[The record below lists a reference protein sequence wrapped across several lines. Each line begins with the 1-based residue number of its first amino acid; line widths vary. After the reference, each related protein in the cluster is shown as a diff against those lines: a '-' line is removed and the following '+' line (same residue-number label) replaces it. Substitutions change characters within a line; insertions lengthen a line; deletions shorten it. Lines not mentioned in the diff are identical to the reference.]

1 MIWNDIL
8 RKRARDLG
16 LYGLLEHE
24 QQAELTWVEPL
35 LDWEEEV
42 RVQRSM
48 ERRLKAAHLGR
59 FKSIR
64 DFDWNWPKKC
74 DRMAIEEALSLEFV
88 NEAGNIILRGPNGVG
103 KTTLAKNL
111 AYQALISGHTVLFTT
126 AADMLGYLA
135 ATDSDSLL
143 RSRLRHY
150 AAPTVLIIDEIGYL
164 SYSSR
169 YADLLFAVI
178 NMRYEKRS
186 TVVTTNRPFQEWA
199 EIFPSAACVVSLID
213 RLTHQADYIDIQA
226 DSYRLKESQEK
237 AAIKQKRR
245 TKMTGA

>member
-1 MIWNDIL
+1 MSWNDTL

-16 LYGLLEHE
+16 LYGLLAHE
-24 QQAELTWVEPL
+24 KQTEIAWVEPL

-42 RVQRSM
+42 RAQRSM

-59 FKSIR
+59 FKSLS
-64 DFDWNWPKKC
+64 DFDWNWPLQC
-74 DRMAIEEALSLEFV
+74 DRMAVEEAMSLDFV
-88 NEAGNIILRGPNGVG
+88 KEAGNIILRGPNGVG

-126 AADMLGYLA
+126 AAEMLGHLG

-143 RSRLRHY
+143 RSRLRY
-150 AAPTVLIIDEIGYL
+150 YTAPMLLVIDEIGYL
-164 SYSSR
+164 SYSNR

-178 NMRYEKRS
+178 NQRYEQRS

-199 EIFPSAACVVSLID
+199 DIFPSAACVVSLID
-213 RLTHQADYIDIQA
+213 RLTHRADYIDIQA
-226 DSYRLKESQEK
+226 ESYRLKESQEK
-237 AAIKQKRR
+237 AVMKQARR
-245 TKMTGA
+245 TKKNGA

>member
-1 MIWNDIL
+1 MIWNDTL

-24 QQAELTWVEPL
+24 KQTEMAWVEPL
-35 LDWEEEV
+35 LDWEEAV
-42 RVQRSM
+42 RAQRSM

-59 FKSIR
+59 FKSLS
-64 DFDWNWPKKC
+64 DFDWSWPQKC
-74 DRMAIEEALSLEFV
+74 DRMAIEEAMSLEFV
-88 NEAGNIILRGPNGVG
+88 KEAGNIILRGPNGVG

-126 AADMLGYLA
+126 AAEMLGYLG

-150 AAPTVLIIDEIGYL
+150 ATPTLLVVDEIGYL
-164 SYSSR
+164 SYSNR

-178 NMRYEKRS
+178 NLRYEQRS
-186 TVVTTNRPFQEWA
+186 TVVTTNRPFQEWQ
-199 EIFPSAACVVSLID
+199 EVFPSAACVVSLID
-213 RLTHQADYIDIQA
+213 RLTHKADYIDIQA
-226 DSYRLKESQEK
+226 NSYRLKESEEK
-237 AAIKQKRR
+237 AALKQKRR
-245 TKMTGA
+245 TKSAGA